1 MGSNTEKSQYP
12 KLMQKLLSQSWMSD
26 KYKRENL
33 KRNIEKHQQPFQIWG
48 ASILFL
54 PSLL

>member
-1 MGSNTEKSQYP
+1 MGSNTEKSQYS
-12 KLMQKLLSQSWMSD
+12 KLMQKFLSQSWMSD
-26 KYKRENL
+26 KYNRENL